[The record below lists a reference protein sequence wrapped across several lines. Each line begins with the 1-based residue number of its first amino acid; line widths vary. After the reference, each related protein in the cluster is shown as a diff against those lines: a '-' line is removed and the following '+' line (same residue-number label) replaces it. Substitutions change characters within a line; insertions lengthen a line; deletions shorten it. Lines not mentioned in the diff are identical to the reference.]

1 MAFIFSRLSATDPVV
16 ANMASS
22 PLTGPAVLA
31 TSIMTEEEEMERAF
45 VGSFDK
51 RISSSFLRE
60 DISKSDILS
69 LDSLR

>member
-16 ANMASS
+16 VNMALS
-22 PLTGPAVLA
+22 PLSGAAALA
-31 TSIMTEEEEMERAF
+31 TAIMTEEEEMERAF
-45 VGSFDK
+45 EGSFE
-51 RISSSFLRE
+51 RMISSSFLRE